1 MYKMIRSKN
10 DAREIVEAVENGTYW
25 SSYIGLLKEGDVDN
39 NNCYKDKEGRTI
51 FYCDYLSH
59 EWKETHRKQNE
70 GWEHDEPVLRSALI
84 KYLYIHRKMAN
95 EYTRRYCTSYQWD
108 MIDKARLQQTRGEY

>member
-1 MYKMIRSKN
+1 MYKIIRSKN
-10 DAREIVEAVENGTYW
+10 DARKVVEAVENGTYW
-25 SSYIGLLKEGDVDN
+25 SSYIGLFKEDDFYN
-39 NNCYKDKEGRTI
+39 NNCYKGKEGQTV
-51 FYCDYLSH
+51 FYYDYLSH
-59 EWKETHRKQNE
+59 EWKQTYRKQNE

-108 MIDKARLQQTRGEY
+108 CGYATRQRKTLGEY